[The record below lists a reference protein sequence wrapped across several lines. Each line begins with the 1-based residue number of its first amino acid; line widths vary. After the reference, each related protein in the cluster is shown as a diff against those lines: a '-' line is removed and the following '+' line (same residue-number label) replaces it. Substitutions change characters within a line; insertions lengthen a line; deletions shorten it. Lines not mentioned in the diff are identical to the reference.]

1 MPEIKFNIS
10 NELLL
15 SLNESVDELSRDVR
29 LFSAMH
35 LFKLHKLS
43 IGKAAELAGINKYEF
58 MLKLSENNI
67 PVVDY
72 DPSELDTELNRFQ

>member
-1 MPEIKFNIS
+1 MPEINIS

-35 LFKLHKLS
+35 LFKIHKLS
-43 IGKAAELAGINKYEF
+43 IGKAAELAGINKYGF
-58 MLKLSENNI
+58 MLKLSENDI